1 MLEIPESLTIA
12 AQLNDTVKG
21 KKIVEVEA
29 AHTPHSFAWYSGE
42 PAFYSQV
49 MEGREIGLSEGI
61 GSMVEISLGEYC
73 FLVGDGGTI
82 RWFEPG
88 GQLPERYQTRITLED
103 ESSLVCSIRMYG
115 AMFLVRPELFD
126 NPYYLAARQKPLPN
140 TDVFSYDYFRGLFEE
155 ASGTL
160 SMKAFLATEQR
171 IPGLGNGVLQDILL
185 GAGLHPKKKI
195 GSLTEVQRRRIYDV
209 VSETLQKMTAGGG
222 RDTEK
227 DIFGRKGRYSVL
239 LSQRTVGK
247 PCPYCGTEIR
257 KANYLGGTIY
267 FCPMCQEV

>member
-103 ESSLVCSIRMYG
+103 ESSLVCSIRM
-115 AMFLVRPELFD
+115 
-126 NPYYLAARQKPLPN
+126 
-140 TDVFSYDYFRGLFEE
+140 
-155 ASGTL
+155 
-160 SMKAFLATEQR
+160 
-171 IPGLGNGVLQDILL
+171 
-185 GAGLHPKKKI
+185 
-195 GSLTEVQRRRIYDV
+195 
-209 VSETLQKMTAGGG
+209 
-222 RDTEK
+222 
-227 DIFGRKGRYSVL
+227 
-239 LSQRTVGK
+239 
-247 PCPYCGTEIR
+247 
-257 KANYLGGTIY
+257 
-267 FCPMCQEV
+267 